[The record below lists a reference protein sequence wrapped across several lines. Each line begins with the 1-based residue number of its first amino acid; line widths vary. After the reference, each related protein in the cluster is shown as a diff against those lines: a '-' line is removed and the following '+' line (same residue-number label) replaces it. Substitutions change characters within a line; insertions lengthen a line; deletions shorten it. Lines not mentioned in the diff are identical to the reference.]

1 VQGRTTKCSHL
12 ASWFVS
18 SKQAPGQLFTI
29 LLAIGTRNASLESAT
44 VLCNQRSQSHHSSVD
59 FCKLE
64 STPLLMVTQ
73 VLLVGEGYL
82 VSLLRDINVGIF
94 DSFLLGAAVI
104 NSVISFPIAILAY
117 FFLPAP
123 LAQLSLIGCS
133 PQNLRTNKEK

>member
-1 VQGRTTKCSHL
+1 
-12 ASWFVS
+12 
-18 SKQAPGQLFTI
+18 
-29 LLAIGTRNASLESAT
+29 
-44 VLCNQRSQSHHSSVD
+44 
-59 FCKLE
+59 
-64 STPLLMVTQ
+64 MVTQ

-123 LAQLSLIGCS
+123 LVQLSLIGCS